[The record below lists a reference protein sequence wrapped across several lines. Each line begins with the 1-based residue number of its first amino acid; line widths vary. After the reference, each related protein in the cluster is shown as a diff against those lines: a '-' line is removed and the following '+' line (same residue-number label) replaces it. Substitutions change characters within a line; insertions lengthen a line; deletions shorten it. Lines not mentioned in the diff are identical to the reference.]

1 MVGNGRETTFFSVMA
16 GSKLCILLHLDLR
29 YNKIF
34 AIDSRS
40 MIALDIQRAFF
51 AYQQSDKACGISGD
65 PRYLWHG

>member
-34 AIDSRS
+34 TIDSRS
-40 MIALDIQRAFF
+40 MIALDIQTAFF
-51 AYQQSDKACGISGD
+51 AYQQRDKAYGTSGY
-65 PRYLWHG
+65 PSYLQHG

>member
-34 AIDSRS
+34 TIDSRS
-40 MIALDIQRAFF
+40 MIALDIQTAFF
-51 AYQQSDKACGISGD
+51 AYQQSDKAYSISGY
-65 PRYLWHG
+65 PSYLQHG